1 MAATAT
7 ISKDDVQQ
15 AIAGLQERRI
25 NPSVR
30 TIRRSLGNRGSNELI
45 MRFRA
50 EILGVPDKTDEAK
63 PPTNLMLRIQDVAPE
78 LWRAAVGDARAAV
91 AADLKRLD
99 EQLRQSQGQ
108 ALESAQ
114 LLTEIQQQLALERSE
129 RERLAQALT
138 EQSNATALVADRQ
151 TGVEQ
156 GLARHGDAIAD
167 LRSTLTGEGE
177 AYRSLLIEAQGRWA
191 TEASAW
197 AARTAEDHR
206 RMADLQGELARAQAD
221 AAASRQAAT
230 AAAERESRCRQEMAD
245 IERARRDAVV
255 TAERIR
261 VEAAAAAAAATTT
274 SERQEATIS
283 AQAAL
288 IADLRGQGAEQ
299 QERLKLNALRIEKL
313 GADLAAAQAALA
325 VRVEERD
332 ALVTE
337 LGIVRDHLA
346 VAVRDGHAGIMA
358 SLDLVRGRLDALMPK
373 PPTEEPR

>member
-30 TIRRSLGNRGSNELI
+30 TIRRALGNRGSNELI
-45 MRFRA
+45 MRFRG

-99 EQLRQSQGQ
+99 EQLRLSQGQ
-108 ALESAQ
+108 TMEAAQ
-114 LLTEIQQQLALERSE
+114 LLAETQQQLTQERSE
-129 RERLAQALT
+129 RERLAQTLT
-138 EQSNATALVADRQ
+138 EQAQATALVADRQ

-156 GLARHGDAIAD
+156 GLVRHGDAIAD
-167 LRSTLTGEGE
+167 LRSTISGEGE
-177 AYRSLLIEAQGRWA
+177 VVRSLLIEAQGRWA
-191 TEASAW
+191 AEAAAW
-197 AARTAEDHR
+197 ATRTAEDHR
-206 RMADLQGELARAQAD
+206 RMADLQGELARAQVD

-230 AAAERESRCRQEMAD
+230 AASEREALCRREMAD
-245 IERARRDAVV
+245 VERARRDAVV
-255 TAERIR
+255 AAERIR
-261 VEAAAAAAAATTT
+261 AEATAATATAATTI
-274 SERQEATIS
+274 EHQKATIS
-283 AQAAL
+283 SQASL
-288 IADLRGQGAEQ
+288 VADLRGQSAEQ
-299 QERLKLNALRIEKL
+299 QERLRLNSVRIEKL
-313 GADLAAAQAALA
+313 GADLATALATLA

-346 VAVRDGHAGIMA
+346 VAIRDGHTGLATT
-358 SLDLVRGRLDALMPK
+358 LDLVLGRLDVLMPK
-373 PPTEEPR
+373 PPTSEPR